1 MALVAGN
8 LEMTN
13 NLQSVSGR
21 IQGTLQEIRDFLGVD
36 RVDLYQFLAD
46 GSGKVIAEAL
56 SPENSLCSLL
66 SLQFPAS
73 DIPESARKR
82 FLEDRAR
89 ILVDVGFGRQLQQLP
104 YGQEKATYTHSSPCH
119 LKYLEKLNVKASLT
133 YPIIIRGELWGL
145 LLIHHRQSCLWEK
158 SQLSMLELLTER
170 LTLLI
175 TTEQLSHCQKAL
187 LHREEIMKQ
196 LREVMQS
203 GAELPFQEVLD
214 IVVEGLA
221 GCGGRIYLQQLS
233 GETELYKTGE
243 QPAAEALQEANEP
256 DAILEQ
262 TQSWQRHLLAGE
274 QVYLKDSNCS
284 LSVYPLELA
293 GKNRYVG
300 LVIPLFSRCSLRK
313 PAASYGEG
321 YLTIFRHN
329 EPQTIWWAGRPPR
342 TGEEMKELRASFAAW
357 KEEVKLSARQSWTQE
372 DMTLGCAIAQ
382 LLADTFQ
389 QEELSTAITFQENY
403 HAVTQLPNRAV
414 FTEQLQLLTQQTQET
429 NELSAIVFLDLDRFQ
444 QVNNTLGHQAGD
456 QLLQR
461 VAERLHTHLQ
471 DQNCF
476 LAHWHGDKFVI
487 LLRELTD
494 VDSAEL
500 EAMIGLIGNSLQD
513 PFVLFGHEVYIKA
526 SWGVA
531 ISPYDGTDA
540 ETLLLNAETAMYSA
554 KQQGRN
560 RYQVYTPS
568 LRSPL
573 NPLTLEADIRN
584 SLHNEDFRLY
594 YQPQMNLSTGK
605 IMAVEALIRWQH
617 PERGLLSPKHFI
629 PFAEE
634 SDLICELGDW
644 TLRRACQQLAQWH
657 SQGMEDIRVAVNI
670 SARQFQ
676 QVEFVDK
683 MKRILKETDIPASA
697 LEIEI
702 TETTAA
708 QNIDLTHWTLK
719 QLQGMGVSVALD
731 DFGMG
736 YSSLNAIKHF
746 PLNTLKIDRMFIK
759 EINTNAVDSA
769 IVNSI
774 VTLAHGLNLRVVA
787 EGVETLEQMEGL
799 TQIPLLSYP
808 EKATQE
814 VQGYFISEPL
824 PAEEIASFLCN
835 SSSEQLILSLQS
847 TPSST
852 EGACFDRWST
862 PQNQSNFYPV
872 GNSQLQQL
880 FKQTRREQLVA
891 QITQQVHASLDLAEI
906 FQVTVEEIRDFLQTD
921 RVVLYRFDEDW
932 NGCVVIESV
941 AEGWEALFNREI
953 DDPCFQVKSAP
964 LYANGRVL
972 AIQDIETAEMTPCY
986 REMLRSFQ
994 VRANLVI
1001 PILNQDHLWGLLI
1014 AHHCRSSRSWHP
1026 TEVSL
1031 LQQLAT
1037 QVGVAI
1043 HQAELYQQLQQ
1054 ANQKLE
1060 ELAIKDGLT
1069 QIANRRWFDDT
1080 LDRLW
1085 QRLQREQKSLALILC
1100 DIDYFKPYND
1110 YYGHQK
1116 GDQCLVQVAQ
1126 TLQQVVH
1133 RPDDLV
1139 ARYGGE
1145 EFAIILP
1152 NTNSEQA
1159 MVVAERARNAV
1170 ASLHIPHS
1178 ESAAAAHVTVSLGV
1192 SALIPSSENGRKEL
1206 IRRADQALYAAKGW
1220 GRDRAIRFLRQSP

>member
-1 MALVAGN
+1 
-8 LEMTN
+8 MTKG
-13 NLQSVSGR
+13 LHSVSGR

-56 SPENSLCSLL
+56 GSQKSLCSLL
-66 SLQFPAS
+66 NLQFPAS

-82 FLEDRAR
+82 FLEDQTR
-89 ILVDVGFGRQLQQLP
+89 ILVDVGLGRQLQQLP
-104 YGQEKATYTHSSPCH
+104 YGQEKAIYTDSSPCH
-119 LKYLEKLNVKASLT
+119 LQYLEKLKVKASLT

-145 LLIHHRQSCLWEK
+145 LLIHQGHSCLWET
-158 SQLSMLELLTER
+158 SQLFMLELLNER

-175 TTEQLSHCQKAL
+175 TTEQLSQRQKAL
-187 LHREEIMKQ
+187 LHREEVMKQ

-203 GAELPFQEVLD
+203 GEELPFQDVLEV
-214 IVVEGLA
+214 VVEGLA

-243 QPAAEALQEANEP
+243 QPAANEP
-256 DAILEQ
+256 DAILEE
-262 TQSWQRHLLAGE
+262 TQGWQRHLLAGE
-274 QVYLKDSNCS
+274 QVYLQEFNCS
-284 LSVYPLELA
+284 LFVYLLELA
-293 GKNRYVG
+293 EENPYVG
-300 LVIPLFSRCSLRK
+300 LVIPLFSRCSLRETAK
-313 PAASYGEG
+313 PSYREG
-321 YLTIFRHN
+321 YLTIFRHK
-329 EPQTIWWAGRPPR
+329 EPQTIWWAGRPPHTAQEAKQVR
-342 TGEEMKELRASFAAW
+342 SSFAAW
-357 KEEVKLSARQSWTQE
+357 KEEVELSACQHWTQE
-372 DMTLGCAIAQ
+372 DVKLGCAIAQ
-382 LLADTFQ
+382 LLADQFQ
-389 QEELSTAITFQENY
+389 QQELSTAPKLQRLENY
-403 HAVTQLPNRAV
+403 NTVTQLPNRPL
-414 FTEQLQLLTQQTQET
+414 FTEQLELLTQETQQT

-456 QLLQR
+456 QLLPQ
-461 VAERLHTHLQ
+461 VAERLKTHLQ
-471 DQNCF
+471 DQNSF

-487 LLRELTD
+487 LLRNLNAL
-494 VDSAEL
+494 DSAEL
-500 EAMIGLIGNSLQD
+500 EAKIRFIGDCLQD
-513 PFVLFGHEVYIKA
+513 PFVLFGHEVYVKA

-573 NPLTLEADIRN
+573 NPLTLEADIRH

-594 YQPQMNLSTGK
+594 YQPQMNLKTGQ
-605 IMAVEALIRWQH
+605 INAVEALIRWQH
-617 PERGLLSPKHFI
+617 PQRGLLSPGHFI

-644 TLRRACQQLAQWH
+644 TLKTACQQLREWQE
-657 SQGMEDIRVAVNI
+657 QGITDIRVAVNI

-683 MKRILKETDIPASA
+683 IKQLLKETEIPASA

-708 QNIDLTHWTLK
+708 QNIDLTNWTLK
-719 QLQGMGVSVALD
+719 QLQTLGVSVALD

-759 EINTNAVDSA
+759 DINTNAVDCA
-769 IVNSI
+769 IVNSV

-787 EGVETLEQMEGL
+787 EGVETLEQIDWL
-799 TQIPLLSYP
+799 SQIPLLSHP
-808 EKATQE
+808 ETATQE

-824 PAEEIASFLCN
+824 ATEEITSFIRN
-835 SSSEQLILSLQS
+835 SSSEQPVLAVPNPS
-847 TPSST
+847 TAEKSEPESSAQHPT
-852 EGACFDRWST
+852 DVSPA
-862 PQNQSNFYPV
+862 

-880 FKQTRREQLVA
+880 FNQTRREQLVA
-891 QITQQVHASLDLAEI
+891 QIAQQVHASLDLEEI
-906 FQVTVEEIRDFLQTD
+906 FQVTVEEIRNFLQTD
-921 RVVLYRFDEDW
+921 RVVLYRFDKDW

-941 AEGWEALFNREI
+941 AQEWEALFNREI
-953 DDPCFQVKSAP
+953 NDPCFQMKSAP
-964 LYANGRVL
+964 LYANGRVV
-972 AIQDIETAEMTPCY
+972 AISDIETAEMTPCY
-986 REMLRSFQ
+986 REMLQSFQ

-1001 PILNQDHLWGLLI
+1001 PILNQEHLWGLLI

-1060 ELAIKDGLT
+1060 ELAIRDGLT

-1085 QRLQREQKSLALILC
+1085 QQLQRDEKPLALILC

-1110 YYGHQK
+1110 YYGHQS
-1116 GDQCLVQVAQ
+1116 GDRCLVEVAQ
-1126 TLQQVVH
+1126 TLQGVAK

-1152 NTNSEQA
+1152 NTGNEQA
-1159 MVVAERARNAV
+1159 MVVAQRARKAV
-1170 ASLHIPHS
+1170 ASLKIPHAQ
-1178 ESAAAAHVTVSLGV
+1178 SATASHVTVSLGV
-1192 SALIPSSENGRKEL
+1192 SALIPSGENSRKEL
-1206 IRRADQALYAAKGW
+1206 IRRADQALYAAKGY
-1220 GRDRAIRFLRQSP
+1220 GRDRAINFLS